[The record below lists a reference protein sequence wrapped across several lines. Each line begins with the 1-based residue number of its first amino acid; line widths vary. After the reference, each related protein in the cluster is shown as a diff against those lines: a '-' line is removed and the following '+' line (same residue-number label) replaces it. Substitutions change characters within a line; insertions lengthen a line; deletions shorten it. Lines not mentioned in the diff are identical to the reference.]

1 MALATSG
8 ALSLNEIHVEAGGTS
23 GTTCSLN
30 DTDIRGLTA
39 ASGRTINS
47 TQGTNIDFA
56 DFYGATSIIFEATG
70 LTASYSKG
78 VTQTTSGKT
87 TTTTHHNH
95 YIQMNGNT
103 SALTANDS
111 NTYTYFLHG
120 GEQSDSDTSVD
131 NFLGSLGSGAATY
144 DAISKP
150 SWQTIYTVANGT
162 RSSNVYWQ
170 YHHYGRSPAQAT
182 DPTGSNYV
190 STWYPAY
197 VNVTH
202 SVPTGWSS
210 IDFEFTKS
218 GYNSG
223 DKTFT
228 VNRSDHSSTGSADWT
243 FILQIAGGTA
253 PTGGGAYITSYFNTS
268 VDVIDFMGV
277 GNTTSY
283 RNSVNQ
289 AGNISSANAKV
300 TINP

>member
-30 DTDIRGLTA
+30 DADIRDLTA

-47 TQGTNIDFA
+47 TQGTDIDFA
-56 DFYGATSIIFEATG
+56 DFYGATSIIYEATG
-70 LTASYSKG
+70 LTASYSKS

-87 TTTTHHNH
+87 TTTVAHNH
-95 YIQMNGNT
+95 FIQMSGNT

-150 SWQTIYTVANGT
+150 SWQTVYTIAT
-162 RSSNVYWQ
+162 ASRSSLAYWQ
-170 YHHYGRSPAQAT
+170 YHYYGRSPAQAT
-182 DPTGSNYV
+182 DATGSNYV

-228 VNRSDHSSTGSADWT
+228 INRSDHSSTSSADWSY
-243 FILQIAGGTA
+243 ILSIGGGSP
-253 PTGGGAYITSYFNTS
+253 PTGGGAYITSNFSTS

-283 RNSVNQ
+283 RNSVDQ
-289 AGNISSANAKV
+289 AGSISSANAKV